1 MQECKD
7 RRKKLLDL
15 ILVDTDKSADPAH
28 KQIRSILC
36 ARENKTKKQG
46 QIQRASMASQVF
58 SAMPLLEAVKVNHD
72 VCCLVEQR

>member
-7 RRKKLLDL
+7 AGKKLLNL
-15 ILVDTDKSADPAH
+15 IWVDTDKSADPAH
-28 KQIRSILC
+28 NQIRSRLC

-58 SAMPLLEAVKVNHD
+58 SAMPPLEVVKV
-72 VCCLVEQR
+72 LVSIMMSVVW